1 MSMEALIR
9 AAVPEPLPAFEALE
23 HRKGLPVCIIG
34 GGGTGAAL
42 AYDLALRGF
51 DVTLV
56 EKGELTSGTTGRHHG
71 QLHCGARYA
80 WADRNIAAECYAES
94 LVLSRIARGCMEYNG
109 GLFVAKYG
117 EDEALVPR
125 FIECCAEA
133 GIPASPMDGDAA
145 RRLEPGL
152 AADIRAAV
160 LVPDGSFDAYRL
172 AMMFVSAARS
182 LGAKILPWHEA
193 VGFERHDGRVTGVW
207 VRDLARSSGGEM
219 LVEAVM
225 TVNAGGAWAAMIGA
239 RTGLK
244 VPVLPAAGT
253 MVAVKDRLCCRVVSR
268 LRPPGDGD
276 ILVPQRGLTIIGS
289 TQRFAES
296 PEGLL
301 PEMEEIEFLRKA
313 ADGMLPGFSKKPVY
327 AAWTAARPLA
337 GARSGENPD
346 GRSLSRDFEVID
358 HEYRDGVKGLFT
370 VTGGKATVL
379 RAMAEKAADV
389 LCARLGVAAECRTDR
404 YRLPS
409 WRGFHGG
416 RP

>member
-1 MSMEALIR
+1 MEALIR
-9 AAVPEPLPAFEALE
+9 ATAPEPLPAFEAVE
-23 HRKGLPVCIIG
+23 GRKGLPVCIIG

-80 WADRNIAAECYAES
+80 WADRNIAAECYTES
-94 LVLSRIARGCMEYNG
+94 LVLSRIASDCIEYNG
-109 GLFVAKYG
+109 GLFVAKSG
-117 EDEALVPR
+117 EDESLASR
-125 FIECCAEA
+125 FIECCSEA

-152 AADIRAAV
+152 SPDIQAAV

-172 AMMFVSAARS
+172 PLMFISAARS

-193 VGFERHDGRVTGVW
+193 AGFERSGGQVTGVW
-207 VRDLARSSGGEM
+207 VRNLSGDSGREM
-219 LVEAVM
+219 LVESAM
-225 TVNAGGAWAAMIGA
+225 TVNAGGAWAARIGDMA
-239 RTGLK
+239 GLK

-301 PEMEEIEFLRKA
+301 PEAEEIEFLRKA
-313 ADGMLPGFSKKPVY
+313 ADEMVPGFSERPVY
-327 AAWTAARPLA
+327 AAWAAARPLA

-358 HEYRDGVKGLFT
+358 HELRDGVKGMLT

-389 LCARLGVAAECRTDR
+389 LCAKLKVSAECRTDR
-404 YRLPS
+404 YMLPS